1 MIYGEFMDLKKLIK
15 LWRKEIFF
23 GIGIFSL
30 ALILR
35 LAKVLFDQ
43 QPIFGDEAI
52 YIRWAQIMRA
62 EPTLRFIPLSDGKQP
77 LYMWAIIPLLKL
89 ISNPLFAGR
98 IMSVFT
104 GMGSLVGVFVLTQI
118 LFRSTKASLLASLVY
133 AISPFVVFFDSMA
146 LVDSM
151 LTMFGIWTLV
161 FSVLSVKAL
170 RLDFAM
176 IAGFFLGGAMLTKSP
191 AVFFSILLPLDLL
204 FLNLAKD
211 KGKKAIIL
219 IKFLILLMVTY
230 LIAFGLYN
238 ILRLGPNFHLI
249 ALRNQDYIFP
259 LSHLWINPKD
269 PFIFHIKEIFQWL
282 WILGPSVLPLLV
294 AIGIIL
300 RFNKFK
306 KEIFLLSFWIL
317 LPLLAN
323 AMYAKVFTV
332 RYILFVL
339 PYLFIF
345 VGVLFKNDLKKS
357 FITLLLAI
365 FIVHALIIDLTLIT
379 KIEAAPLPR
388 NERSG
393 YLEEW
398 TAGYGIKETAK
409 YLEEYHKDNPDKK
422 IVVGTEGYFGTLPDG
437 LQMYLSRFPEITVI
451 GVGLD
456 LNQLPS
462 SLIESKKA
470 GNSTFLVINDSRLR
484 VNYEDLDLK
493 VVAAYPKAFRK
504 VGTKEYNTLGPRE
517 TLYLFEVIGDKNTD
531 KK

>member
-15 LWRKEIFF
+15 IWRKEIF
-23 GIGIFSL
+23 L
-30 ALILR
+30 
-35 LAKVLFDQ
+35 DQ
-43 QPIFGDEAI
+43 KQIFGDEAI
-52 YIRWAQIMRA
+52 YIRWGKIMRA

-282 WILGPSVLPLLV
+282 WILC
-294 AIGIIL
+294 
-300 RFNKFK
+300 
-306 KEIFLLSFWIL
+306 
-317 LPLLAN
+317 
-323 AMYAKVFTV
+323 
-332 RYILFVL
+332 
-339 PYLFIF
+339 
-345 VGVLFKNDLKKS
+345 
-357 FITLLLAI
+357 
-365 FIVHALIIDLTLIT
+365 
-379 KIEAAPLPR
+379 
-388 NERSG
+388 
-393 YLEEW
+393 
-398 TAGYGIKETAK
+398 
-409 YLEEYHKDNPDKK
+409 
-422 IVVGTEGYFGTLPDG
+422 
-437 LQMYLSRFPEITVI
+437 
-451 GVGLD
+451 
-456 LNQLPS
+456 
-462 SLIESKKA
+462 
-470 GNSTFLVINDSRLR
+470 
-484 VNYEDLDLK
+484 
-493 VVAAYPKAFRK
+493 
-504 VGTKEYNTLGPRE
+504 
-517 TLYLFEVIGDKNTD
+517 
-531 KK
+531 

>member
-52 YIRWAQIMRA
+52 FIRWAQIMRA

-133 AISPFVVFFDSMA
+133 AISLFVVFFDSMA

-219 IKFLILLMVTY
+219 IKSLILLMVT
-230 LIAFGLYN
+230 
-238 ILRLGPNFHLI
+238 HLI

-282 WILGPSVLPLLV
+282 WILGPSVLPFLV

-306 KEIFLLSFWIL
+306 KEIFLLSF
-317 LPLLAN
+317 
-323 AMYAKVFTV
+323 
-332 RYILFVL
+332 
-339 PYLFIF
+339 
-345 VGVLFKNDLKKS
+345 
-357 FITLLLAI
+357 
-365 FIVHALIIDLTLIT
+365 
-379 KIEAAPLPR
+379 
-388 NERSG
+388 
-393 YLEEW
+393 
-398 TAGYGIKETAK
+398 
-409 YLEEYHKDNPDKK
+409 
-422 IVVGTEGYFGTLPDG
+422 
-437 LQMYLSRFPEITVI
+437 
-451 GVGLD
+451 
-456 LNQLPS
+456 
-462 SLIESKKA
+462 
-470 GNSTFLVINDSRLR
+470 
-484 VNYEDLDLK
+484 
-493 VVAAYPKAFRK
+493 
-504 VGTKEYNTLGPRE
+504 
-517 TLYLFEVIGDKNTD
+517 
-531 KK
+531 